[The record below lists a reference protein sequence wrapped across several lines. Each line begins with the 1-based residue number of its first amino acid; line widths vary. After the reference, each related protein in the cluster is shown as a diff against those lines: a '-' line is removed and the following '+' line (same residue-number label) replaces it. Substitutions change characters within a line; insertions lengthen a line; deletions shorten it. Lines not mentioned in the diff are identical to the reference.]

1 MNFRDDLPIYIQIKE
16 YLCRQII
23 TGKLEPNQMIP
34 SVRNLATQLTVNVNT
49 IQKALRQMIN
59 SGLLVTKR
67 GEGNYVT
74 NDKKLLKKIKKDII
88 VAEQRKFVQNMRS
101 FGISSGQINLIVAN
115 HLK

>member
-1 MNFRDDLPIYIQIKE
+1 MNFKDNLPIYIQIKE

-34 SVRNLATQLTVNVNT
+34 SVRNLAKQLTVNVNT

-74 NDKKLLKKIKKDII
+74 SDKNYWKKSK
-88 VAEQRKFVQNMRS
+88 ET
-101 FGISSGQINLIVAN
+101 
-115 HLK
+115 

>member
-1 MNFRDDLPIYIQIKE
+1 MNFKDSLPIYIQIKE

-23 TGKLEPNQMIP
+23 TSKLEPNQMIP
-34 SVRNLATQLTVNVNT
+34 SVRKLAKQLTVNVNT

-74 NDKKLLKKIKKDII
+74 SDKKLLKKIKRDMI
-88 VAEQRKFVQNMRS
+88 VAEQRKFVQNMKS
-101 FGISSGQINLIVAN
+101 IGITPKQTHLILAN

>member
-1 MNFRDDLPIYIQIKE
+1 MNFKDSLPIYIQIKE

-74 NDKKLLKKIKKDII
+74 SDKNYWKKSK
-88 VAEQRKFVQNMRS
+88 ET
-101 FGISSGQINLIVAN
+101 
-115 HLK
+115 

>member
-1 MNFRDDLPIYIQIKE
+1 MNFKDSLPIYIQIKE
-16 YLCRQII
+16 YLSRQII

-74 NDKKLLKKIKKDII
+74 SDKKLLEKIKRDMI
-88 VAEQRKFVQNMRS
+88 VAEQRKFVQNMKS
-101 FGISSGQINLIVAN
+101 IGITPKQTHLILAN

>member
-1 MNFRDDLPIYIQIKE
+1 MNFKDSLPIYIQIKE

-49 IQKALRQMIN
+49 IQKALRRMIN

-74 NDKKLLKKIKKDII
+74 NDKKLLKKIKKDMI
-88 VAEQRKFVQNMRS
+88 VAEQRRFVQNMRS
-101 FGISSGQINLIVAN
+101 FGISSGQINLIVAS
-115 HLK
+115 HLE